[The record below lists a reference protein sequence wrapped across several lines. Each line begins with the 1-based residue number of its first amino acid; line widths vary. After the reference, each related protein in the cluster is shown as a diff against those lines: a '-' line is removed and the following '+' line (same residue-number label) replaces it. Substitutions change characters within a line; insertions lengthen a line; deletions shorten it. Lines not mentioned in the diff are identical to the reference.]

1 MRKRLPPEIQALIAE
16 RREAGAELKAI
27 ADEFNCTQGSVQ
39 WACLKLGAELPDP
52 RPLKL
57 RHHLQNPVVERGNH
71 VVRAFTPDDDE
82 QIRDM
87 AARGL
92 TISEIGRHLTPVRK
106 PNSIKSRMMTLARRD
121 ERAMAG

>member
-1 MRKRLPPEIQALIAE
+1 MRKRLPPDIQALIAE

-39 WACLKLGAELPDP
+39 WACLKLGAELPNP
-52 RPLKL
+52 CRLNPLQY
-57 RHHLQNPVVERGNH
+57 LQNPIVMRGNH
-71 VVRAFTPDDDE
+71 VVRAFTPQDDE

-87 AARGL
+87 EARGL
-92 TISEIGRHLTPVRK
+92 NNSEIGRRLTPVRK
-106 PNSIKSRMMTLARRD
+106 PNSIKSRLMTLARRD

>member
-1 MRKRLPPEIQALIAE
+1 MRKRLPPEIQAMIAE

-39 WACLKLGAELPDP
+39 WACLKLGAELPNP

-71 VVRAFTPDDDE
+71 VVRAFTPLED
-82 QIRDM
+82 QVIRNLE
-87 AARGL
+87 AQGL
-92 TISEIGRHLTPVRK
+92 GNSEIGRCLKPERK
-106 PNSIKSRMMTLARRD
+106 PNSIKSRLMTLARRD
-121 ERAMAG
+121 ERSMAC